1 MKPELV
7 VTVFLV
13 VVMAALALLSPPG
26 AAFLERVMGES
37 PEARVAE
44 YVNALARGDERA
56 ALAVWKLPSSGLQGE
71 YAGRLKERRQAIS
84 HELADRDL
92 RPEFEILH
100 TEWWG
105 LCCEPQVVDDPRSA
119 SGARMTVHLFGKD
132 GVALTYVFDVF
143 ALGGPYW
150 DDDSLRLPRRWVLRD
165 VYPLGEEPLFWRRV
179 YQCGPEG
186 ACEARWLDLPD
197 PSQ

>member
-1 MKPELV
+1 MKPERV
-7 VTVFLV
+7 VIAFLV
-13 VVMAALALLSPPG
+13 VIIAALALLSPPG

-44 YVNALARGDERA
+44 YVDALARGDEPA
-56 ALAVWKLPSSGLQGE
+56 VLAVWELPSSGLQGE
-71 YAGRLKERRQAIS
+71 YAGRLRERRQAIS
-84 HELADRDL
+84 HELADRGL

-105 LCCEPQVVDDPRSA
+105 LCCETQVVDDPRSA

-150 DDDSLRLPRRWVLRD
+150 GDDSLRLPRRWVLRD

-186 ACEARWLDLPD
+186 ACEARWLGLPD

>member
-1 MKPELV
+1 MKPERV
-7 VTVFLV
+7 VMAFLV
-13 VVMAALALLSPPG
+13 VIIAALALLSPPG

-84 HELADRDL
+84 HELADRGL
-92 RPEFEILH
+92 RPKFEILH

-105 LCCEPQVVDDPRSA
+105 LCCEPQVVDDPHSA

-132 GVALTYVFDVF
+132 GLVLTYVFDVF
-143 ALGGPYW
+143 ALGVYW